1 MLSSEILL
9 ENQINRKKK
18 KKKGLTIREVLYT
31 TSPFRQVGTANS
43 QSMLGGKGLSR
54 WL

>member
-1 MLSSEILL
+1 MLCNEILL

-18 KKKGLTIREVLYT
+18 GQTIREVLYT
-31 TSPFRQVGTANS
+31 TAPFRQVGTSDS
-43 QSMLGGKGLSR
+43 QSVLGGKGLSR